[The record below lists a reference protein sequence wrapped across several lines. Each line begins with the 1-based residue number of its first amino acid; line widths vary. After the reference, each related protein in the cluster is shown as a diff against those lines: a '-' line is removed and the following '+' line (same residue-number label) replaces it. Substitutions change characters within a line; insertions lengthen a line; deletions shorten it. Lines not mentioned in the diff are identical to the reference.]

1 MYSALRSQI
10 PPPCHIS
17 FAAERHR
24 GRVIARLSDSVS
36 HLLKR
41 RRSHPVARARKSRTR
56 SYRASG
62 VDNAPREGGGGSGG
76 RRADRASVLSAKKV
90 RRLPCPEGWSERR
103 CPTSNMVILS
113 ASLFFFLDRKTFIFI
128 LFVLIY
134 LFLPAW
140 RWAGSGCGVTGGWRV
155 EAKRRGEGRGG
166 PLCVACRLRSG
177 SGPGAPNFP

>member
-56 SYRASG
+56 SYRAGG
-62 VDNAPREGGGGSGG
+62 VDNAPREGGGVGAGVGGPTGHQFFRQRKSGVYHARKG
-76 RRADRASVLSAKKV
+76 GANGDVRRAIWLSSP
-90 RRLPCPEGWSERR
+90 L
-103 CPTSNMVILS
+103 LS
-113 ASLFFFLDRKTFIFI
+113 FFSLTGRHSFLFYLCLFIYFCQHGDG
-128 LFVLIY
+128 LE
-134 LFLPAW
+134 AD
-140 RWAGSGCGVTGGWRV
+140 V
-155 EAKRRGEGRGG
+155 E
-166 PLCVACRLRSG
+166 
-177 SGPGAPNFP
+177 